1 MDMEKCNLVSTRGL
15 EVTDKDLATKEQ
27 LLELLAGL
35 YRRETGRLLYVAG
48 QRPDAQQAC
57 KELAR
62 GMSSPKNIHWARLK
76 PVMRYLVN
84 RRTSFWKFEPTASE
98 ARDNEL
104 TATSDSDW
112 GGCVKTRKSTTG
124 LVLRYAGSTIATV
137 SRTQGSVSLSSAEA
151 EYHGMV
157 SALAEAKQVQEIL
170 SEYHEDTHI
179 NLETDSPAAKTNAE
193 RPMIWKM

>member
-1 MDMEKCNLVSTRGL
+1 
-15 EVTDKDLATKEQ
+15 
-27 LLELLAGL
+27 
-35 YRRETGRLLYVAG
+35 
-48 QRPDAQQAC
+48 
-57 KELAR
+57 
-62 GMSSPKNIHWARLK
+62 MSSPKNIHWARLK

-124 LVLRYAGSTIATV
+124 LVLRFAGSMIATV

-170 SEYHEDTHI
+170 SGYHEDTHI
-179 NLETDSPAAKTNAE
+179 NLETDSSAAKTNAE
-193 RPMIWKM
+193 RLGCGRMKHISIKYRYLQVASSNHEVWVRKVGTEHNVADGLTNTVNQHC